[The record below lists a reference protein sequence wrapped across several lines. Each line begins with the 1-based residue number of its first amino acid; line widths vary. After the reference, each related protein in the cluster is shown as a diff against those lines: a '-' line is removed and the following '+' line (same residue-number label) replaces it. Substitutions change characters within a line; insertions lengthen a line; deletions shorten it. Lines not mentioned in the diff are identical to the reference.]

1 MVKKVGK
8 WVAWYKNRQRRY
20 EAKYVDGTLSGSYL
34 EWDINGNIMKEID
47 YLKGEPIKEYYTYS
61 DGKFKFVINKLQ
73 GVYEGKWE
81 KWSDDNIKIEDGTYK
96 NGLKV
101 GTWYKYD
108 DEGI

>member
-1 MVKKVGK
+1 
-8 WVAWYKNRQRRY
+8 
-20 EAKYVDGTLSGSYL
+20 
-34 EWDINGNIMKEID
+34 MKEID

-61 DGKFKFVINKLQ
+61 DGKFKFIINKLQ

-108 DEGI
+108 DEGNVNEEFTYDESGRFLFDIKYYNNGNVKRYRDHFSKTQEV